1 MIDHQHHDTAFLG
14 FGPVTTAT
22 QGYPPAAAGAPPP
35 AGGSSF
41 FSRFSGSAPQPTPV
55 NPCLAPYGQP
65 PMSMGPQ
72 PQVNS
77 WLLNKQ
83 TAPAFAPPAPA
94 EAAASWANHAADAN
108 MKAQDALRDISQIK
122 ATALAKLQ
130 ELSDQSAQAMAK
142 VEQVRDAT
150 VSDLQRESQLVWNN
164 YMAAKGIITKMLKD
178 AETQAQATY
187 KISQNLNDAHRQSKF
202 ANDLPAL
209 KNQGVGGSSANKSTS
224 TFAQIPT
231 AFAGTG
237 SSDDLL
243 SGMGGGSA
251 PGPSSTGG
259 GLGLVSGGSMK
270 SPTGGAT
277 SGAPNPNSSNTNS
290 ANVNNGDPLASLGAS
305 GGGNL
310 PPSELTNADEQDLQ
324 HVIGMIKQYMQSL
337 QNPQQGASNSSSADP
352 LGPVS
357 TKAKADSAAASS
369 KEFDA
374 KVSSMKEGAAAA
386 KAAGKAEA
394 RALIITTK
402 LMEKTM
408 GLDAANAISK
418 ALKEANDAA
427 QRFMLKEIDSEKQL
441 LDVLRQAQTSVVEA
455 ANIASKA
462 EAVATQAATYAHQ
475 MAMRADY
482 AQNAAGQAMAAQMA
496 QAMGYP
502 VAVKGEPSPFPLVQE
517 MGISP
522 ITCIVSMM
530 VNSDERQRYLSTCF

>member
-1 MIDHQHHDTAFLG
+1 MMDHQHHYTAFPG
-14 FGPVTTAT
+14 FGPVTTAA
-22 QGYPPAAAGAPPP
+22 QGYPPA

-41 FSRFSGSAPQPTPV
+41 FSRFSGGAPQPTPV
-55 NPCLAPYGQP
+55 NPSLTPYGQP

-77 WLLNKQ
+77 WLFNKQ

-94 EAAASWANHAADAN
+94 EAAASWANHAAVAN

-150 VSDLQRESQLVWNN
+150 VADLQRESQLVWNN

-178 AETQAQATY
+178 AEAQAQATF
-187 KISQNLNDAHRQSKF
+187 KISQNLNDVYRQSEF

-209 KNQGVGGSSANKSTS
+209 KNQGVGGSSANTSS

-231 AFAGTG
+231 AFPLDG
-237 SSDDLL
+237 STDDLL
-243 SGMGGGSA
+243 SGMGGGN
-251 PGPSSTGG
+251 TGS
-259 GLGLVSGGSMK
+259 GLGSVSGGSTNGSSDVSAALAGASESNSITNGGTDDLLK
-270 SPTGGAT
+270 SSNGGGGPDT
-277 SGAPNPNSSNTNS
+277 EGAPGGSNF
-290 ANVNNGDPLASLGAS
+290 
-305 GGGNL
+305 
-310 PPSELTNADEQDLQ
+310 PPSQLTTADEQDLQ
-324 HVIGMIKQYMQSL
+324 HVMGMIKQYMQTL
-337 QNPQQGASNSSSADP
+337 QNSQQGASNSSWADP

-357 TKAKADSAAASS
+357 MKAKADSAAASS
-369 KEFDA
+369 KAFDA
-374 KVSSMKEGAAAA
+374 KVSSMKESAAAA

-418 ALKEANDAA
+418 ALKEAKDAA

-441 LDVLRQAQTSVVEA
+441 IDVLRQAQTSVVEA

-462 EAVATQAATYAHQ
+462 EAVATQAATYARQ

-502 VAVKGEPSPFPLVQE
+502 VAVKGEPSPFPLVEQ

-522 ITCIVSMM
+522 ITCIASMV
-530 VNSDERQRYLSTCF
+530 VNWDERKKYLSTCF